1 MFSSTS
7 LTSSRFTPG
16 AKDFSLSF
24 FFTLETFMPVAF
36 SGRTS
41 AAATRSP
48 ATASACTTAF
58 DIRSVRYP
66 S

>member
-1 MFSSTS
+1 MI
-7 LTSSRFTPG
+7 SSRFTPG
-16 AKDFSLSF
+16 ANAFSLSF
-24 FFTLETFMPVAF
+24 FFTDETFMPVAF

-41 AAATRSP
+41 AEATRRP

-58 DIRSVRYP
+58 DIRSVRYC